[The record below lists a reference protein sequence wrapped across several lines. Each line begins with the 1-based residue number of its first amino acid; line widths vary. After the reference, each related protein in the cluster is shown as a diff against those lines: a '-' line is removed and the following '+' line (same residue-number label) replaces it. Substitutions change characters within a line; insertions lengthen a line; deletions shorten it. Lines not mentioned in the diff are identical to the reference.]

1 MKKIIFTLLT
11 LLFLTG
17 CQQEMT
23 NEQIIT
29 EKDKCIKAGMDY
41 IVYEGGIGIPY
52 PIRVTCIKPKQA
64 VQPL

>member
-1 MKKIIFTLLT
+1 MKKITFTLLA
-11 LLFLTG
+11 LLFLVS
-17 CQQEMT
+17 CNPMT

-41 IVYEGGIGIPY
+41 EIIMQGNTALKVY
-52 PIRVTCIKPKQA
+52 CIKPKQA

>member
-1 MKKIIFTLLT
+1 MKKITFTLLM

-41 IVYEGGIGIPY
+41 TVYEGGIGIPY